1 MDPRDQTFITIHNL
15 TPDANILFA
24 SDSILD
30 ILGYQPDEVRGKS
43 AFDYFHPDEVPF
55 ARSIHSRGVL
65 LDKAAV
71 LHYARILSRTGQWV
85 SCECCF
91 TVVHNVLVA
100 STSIYFKGA
109 RSERRA
115 RDAPQVRRIFST
127 SPRDPRYHMLE
138 HLSPKFEMPPMEREP
153 RAALILNRFTRNLTI
168 MYATDAVIQIL
179 GLRPAELLER
189 PFYECIQPN
198 CLEEAE
204 RCLES
209 AKANESIA
217 YLRFWYK
224 DPRIDLSDAENE
236 EEEDE
241 ADDLEDEA
249 EERSCSPDGSE
260 LDVKDVKVG
269 DDGMDI
275 SEEPAARGVDGG
287 RGGGGSE
294 SGGASSAL
302 RASIPRERRPQA
314 PRTFELEAVVSCTSD
329 GLVVV
334 LRRARPPILDP
345 QPPVLPAPFNFENG
359 LFAAPWGLQPIEPY
373 FPPELLYTF
382 RPPFL
387 PQYMPLRE
395 CVKAAGGPPFD
406 QLMRSIRDVAVFA
419 WAVTGIN
426 GTLASYGQ
434 GRPML
439 GAQPVDGLPVWEP
452 DTRPTTYPPPADQT
466 PTRADGASDLAK
478 DPPFGRGSIYP
489 AESPMHA
496 YRTRHA
502 SLDEGMYNTTTS
514 SIISSSSSSS
524 GSRPALWGAPST
536 PASATFPYT
545 HASST
550 SSGSSSSG
558 YERGQYPQHRRPP
571 LRPAFS
577 VDALQDH
584 ARHQQQQA
592 SSTTSSSASSNATYV
607 PTMSWSEPAA
617 AARRTCAPS
626 YGGGA
631 SAGGPSS
638 SAAASVGELSGRG
651 AQAGRYFW

>member
-294 SGGASSAL
+294 SGVPQAL
-302 RASIPRERRPQA
+302 SVPQYRASVVRRRPGHSSSRLSS
-314 PRTFELEAVVSCTSD
+314 P
-329 GLVVV
+329 
-334 LRRARPPILDP
+334 
-345 QPPVLPAPFNFENG
+345 NG